1 MSYRQLEIAWKT
13 TIFGVFLLYKQTR
26 RFIALKRPEKYFPL
40 DNGHFDNQRFSLGPN
55 KMIRSWTVI
64 QFCVVFKPYAF
75 FRSDIF
81 HNFVIMQFLFEK
93 FVISLYQTSQ
103 HIVESGVKVKWRT
116 NVVRKEDSNYKCL
129 ECGANE
135 INDKWPSSKREIP
148 DKLTVKTNEKK
159 NKNKNK
165 RKIYF

>member
-1 MSYRQLEIAWKT
+1 M
-13 TIFGVFLLYKQTR
+13 
-26 RFIALKRPEKYFPL
+26 
-40 DNGHFDNQRFSLGPN
+40 
-55 KMIRSWTVI
+55 
-64 QFCVVFKPYAF
+64 VFKPYAF
-75 FRSDIF
+75 FCSDIF

-159 NKNKNK
+159 IKT
-165 RKIYF
+165 KINGKYIFNQFNLVLWFCSQDTDYDQNQLVIWQKEHKVWQHVLEKFSVWETNCCKTKANEAN